1 MSEQDNTQL
10 VQSMFDAFLKGDVPG
25 VLDKLTEDVEWRLAG
40 PTEVTYAG
48 IRRGRDQVAQVFKV
62 LGEASEF
69 EQFELQD
76 YIAQGDKVVVLGH
89 ERQRVKAT
97 GLTVENDFAMVFTI
111 RDGKIARFRNYE
123 DTAAVAAAHRTT

>member
-1 MSEQDNTQL
+1 M
-10 VQSMFDAFLKGDVPG
+10 PG
-25 VLDKLTEDVEWRLAG
+25 SAAAATRWRRSSRCWAR
-40 PTEVTYAG
+40 PPN
-48 IRRGRDQVAQVFKV
+48 
-62 LGEASEF
+62 SSSSSSH
-69 EQFELQD
+69 D

-123 DTAAVAAAHRTT
+123 DTAAVAAAHRKA